1 MSENYFFSRR
11 VPLVEQ
17 EQLTP
22 PKHMSSSLVFSGIRV
37 YTQSLALCVCV
48 VDRCLS
54 FFLWTLC
61 CLSFFDLPILITPLV
76 SSNSSFST
84 DCCTHPDK
92 LVVLESVI
100 HDIRYPSIRCSHP
113 LKHSL

>member
-17 EQLTP
+17 EQLTLP
-22 PKHMSSSLVFSGIRV
+22 EHLSSSLDFSGIRV
-37 YTQSLALCVCV
+37 TQSLALCICF

-54 FFLWTLC
+54 FFLWPLC
-61 CLSFFDLPILITPLV
+61 CLSFFDLLSLITPLV
-76 SSNSSFST
+76 SSYSFFST

-92 LVVLESVI
+92 FVLLESVI